1 MPEPSHYSE
10 KHKTYRAASL
20 SLTVLTMS
28 VLCIALLPAVGVSA
42 FQVGLSA
49 LPVSFPVQSPD
60 VAVYFKEMA
69 RQDDIASVSPE
80 NLGLVAASSNGQIMV
95 AFRSWADA
103 EQQLGSLS
111 DQVDWVMYNPE
122 NWELTPGDEKQD
134 LGTVVLGAAEFTHGL
149 GLRFMFAP
157 DRRFAERYLAQV
169 GPSIDAVLLQG
180 QRLQHEPQTFAK
192 WVLEMVQ
199 VAREANPDMLVYVQ
213 VGATRGPAA
222 EMYAAIQTVADQIN
236 GIAIW
241 SMPRSLNVLEDFVEM
256 LRVNP
261 PVVEPSATATAAPP
275 ETTPT
280 TTMDATPTPARTAV
294 PTPTSS
300 RPMPTAT
307 AEPSPTRMSTAIE
320 ATATR
325 VRATLTPDP
334 TPTGSA
340 VVERTPAL
348 SLDERNERTRNLL
361 RGTGLVV
368 GGAAAGLLAGYWFFH
383 TRKGTNG

>member
-1 MPEPSHYSE
+1 
-10 KHKTYRAASL
+10 
-20 SLTVLTMS
+20 
-28 VLCIALLPAVGVSA
+28 
-42 FQVGLSA
+42 
-49 LPVSFPVQSPD
+49 
-60 VAVYFKEMA
+60 
-69 RQDDIASVSPE
+69 
-80 NLGLVAASSNGQIMV
+80 
-95 AFRSWADA
+95 
-103 EQQLGSLS
+103 
-111 DQVDWVMYNPE
+111 MYNPE

-134 LGTVVLGAAEFTHGL
+134 LGTVVQRAAEFTHNL

-199 VAREANPDMLVYVQ
+199 VARDANPDMLVYVQ

-222 EMYAAIQTVADQIN
+222 EMYAAIQTVADEID

-241 SMPRSLNVLEDFVEM
+241 SMPRSLSVLEEFVDM

-261 PVVEPSATATAAPP
+261 PVVEPSATATATAALP

-280 TTMDATPTPARTAV
+280 TTMEATPTPSRTAV

-300 RPMPTAT
+300 KPMPTAT
-307 AEPSPTRMSTAIE
+307 ALPSPTRTSTATE

-325 VRATLTPDP
+325 VRATRTPDP

-340 VVERTPAL
+340 VAEQTRAP
-348 SLDERNERTRNLL
+348 SLAERNERTRNLL
-361 RGTGLVV
+361 RGIGLAV
-368 GGAAAGLLAGYWFFH
+368 GGAAVGLLAGYWFFQ
-383 TRKGTNG
+383 TRKGTHG